1 MYLPDDNIYYG
12 CFRVY
17 GFKPLCKIFVA
28 RTRKGICFIELL
40 AQQSL
45 RAPEGCVAIS
55 SQNTRL
61 LRQSLAM
68 TIKDSFRLSMT
79 TKLIKDNAAIKDIRN
94 ALTGYLAGDKATFS
108 DVPIDLSIGTQF
120 QQRVWRKLRDIP
132 YGEVKTYKWVAE
144 GIGLPKGVRAIGQ
157 ACASNPIPIIS
168 PCHRVIRV
176 DGRLGGYSSGV
187 ALKRHLL
194 NLEGIIV

>member
-1 MYLPDDNIYYG
+1 MYLVNNNIYYS
-12 CFRVY
+12 CFNVY

-68 TIKDSFRLSMT
+68 TA
-79 TKLIKDNAAIKDIRN
+79 KLIKDNAAIKDIRN
-94 ALTGYLAGDKATFS
+94 ALTGYLAGDKTTFS

-120 QQRVWRKLRDIP
+120 QQRVWLKLRDIP
-132 YGEVKTYKWVAE
+132 YGEVKTYKWVTE
-144 GIGLPKGVRAIGQ
+144 GIGLPEGVRAVGQ
-157 ACASNPIPIIS
+157 ACGSNPVPIII
-168 PCHRVIRV
+168 PCHRVIRA
-176 DGRLGGYSSGV
+176 DGSLGGYSSGV
-187 ALKRHLL
+187 ALKRKLL
-194 NLEGIIV
+194 RLEGLLL